1 MAPVTLSE
9 AVEKGGKNDYRC
21 ELKKKKQ
28 KNTNTLTC
36 N

>member
-21 ELKKKKQ
+21 ELKKKKPE
-28 KNTNTLTC
+28 KHKHLNL
-36 N
+36 